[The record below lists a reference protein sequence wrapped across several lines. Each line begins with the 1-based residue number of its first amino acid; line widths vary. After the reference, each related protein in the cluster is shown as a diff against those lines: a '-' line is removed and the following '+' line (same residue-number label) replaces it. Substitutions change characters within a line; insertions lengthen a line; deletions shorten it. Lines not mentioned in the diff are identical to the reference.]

1 MANLNIQLQDY
12 RLMTAEIFYHMP
24 DHPGLLQLFLWQ
36 QYDLCPQFPE
46 LKRFLDFWTAKIE
59 GKLHSVRVA
68 NKEIIT
74 PGDLWV
80 CRHEFLIN

>member
-12 RLMTAEIFYHMP
+12 RLMTAEIVYHLP

-36 QYDLCPQFPE
+36 QYDLAPQFPE
-46 LKRFLDFWTAKIE
+46 LKRFLDFWTAQIE

-68 NKEIIT
+68 NKELIT
-74 PGDLWV
+74 PSDLV
-80 CRHEFLIN
+80 LCRHEFLIN